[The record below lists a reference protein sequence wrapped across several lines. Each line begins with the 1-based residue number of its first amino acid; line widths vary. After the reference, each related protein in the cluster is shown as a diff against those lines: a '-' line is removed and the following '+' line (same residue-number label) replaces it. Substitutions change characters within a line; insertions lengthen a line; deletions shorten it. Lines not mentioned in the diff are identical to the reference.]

1 MEIFL
6 RIPTIQEL
14 RLDEAT
20 EHTRDP
26 LTASAS
32 FTFVPQG
39 EPNKHPLRPTET
51 GSSPAERSY
60 PEDTSPEETPH
71 GGHSSLNSGPKRKKG
86 IKSPQDLPYIRK
98 YGETVPINILAK
110 SINTYVSGENWEVSS
125 GNLAE
130 IFTKLIGGSL
140 ASKTWKKYVSA
151 WNAWINFMSQHGG
164 GGF

>member
-26 LTASAS
+26 LKASAS

-39 EPNKHPLRPTET
+39 ELSKNPLKPTET
-51 GSSPAERSY
+51 GPGPAEQSF
-60 PEDTSPEETPH
+60 PEDASPEEIPH
-71 GGHSSLNSGPKRKKG
+71 GGHSSLSSGQKRKKG

-98 YGETVPINILAK
+98 YGGTVPVNVLAK
-110 SINTYVSGENWEVSS
+110 SISTYVGGKNWKVSTE
-125 GNLAE
+125 NLAE
-130 IFTKLIGGSL
+130 TFAKLIGGSL

-151 WNAWINFMSQHGG
+151 WNAWEKFMSQHGG
-164 GGF
+164 GD